1 MDPQSPPTPTCQ
13 FPCQPPKSARTS
25 PIRLSPLQVPL
36 RGPMKCSKRVWFQRQ
51 RTSNLTTLRTARKS
65 SVSTSKPIFVAR
77 GWRNLWTKE
86 CLRTD
91 LSGLCT
97 VIYRNIII
105 LCEIIYQHSCLSFL
119 FPFLSGSGFITRAYG

>member
-1 MDPQSPPTPTCQ
+1 MSRHRNRYLWPGS
-13 FPCQPPKSARTS
+13 
-25 PIRLSPLQVPL
+25 
-36 RGPMKCSKRVWFQRQ
+36 G
-51 RTSNLTTLRTARKS
+51 
-65 SVSTSKPIFVAR
+65 
-77 GWRNLWTKE
+77 GNLWTKE

-119 FPFLSGSGFITRAYG
+119 FPFLSGSGLSHVVMDKMTELNKHCNQYETGLEGSSCSIFLI